1 VRQDIFGVI
10 KENQDYLRYIRLQPM
25 WYRKLSRDPH
35 LLEKMGTEATFH
47 FEKSIPQRVNK
58 LTNGVQVASIMLN
71 MLQGMNSKG

>member
-1 VRQDIFGVI
+1 MRQDVFEFI
-10 KENQDYLRYIRLQPM
+10 KENKDYLNYIRLHPM
-25 WYRKLSRDPH
+25 WYRKLSRNPQ
-35 LLEKMGTEATFH
+35 LMEEMGTEATYH

>member
-1 VRQDIFGVI
+1 MRQDVFEFI
-10 KENQDYLRYIRLQPM
+10 KENKDYLNYIRLQPM
-25 WYRKLSRDPH
+25 WYRKLSRNPQ
-35 LLEKMGTEATFH
+35 LMEEMGIEATYH